1 MYISGRAVNYRKSN
15 HHMPKSEKVIL
26 LVEDNEAEVK
36 LALRAFQKQSFD
48 KKILVAR
55 DGEEALQLLFELA
68 SSATT
73 SVPNLP
79 SLILLDLN
87 LPKVDGLEVL
97 QTIRSQSATRYIPV
111 VIFTTSDE
119 TRDIQESYRL
129 GANSYLRK
137 PVDFDDFTEL
147 VGNLESYWLNQNLT
161 L

>member
-1 MYISGRAVNYRKSN
+1 
-15 HHMPKSEKVIL
+15 MPKSEKVIL

-36 LALRAFQKQSFD
+36 LAMRAFQKQSVD
-48 KKILVAR
+48 KKIIVAR

-68 SSATT
+68 SSATA

-87 LPKVDGLEVL
+87 LPKIDGLEVL
-97 QTIRSQSATRYIPV
+97 QTIRSQIATRYIPV

-137 PVDFDDFTEL
+137 PVDFDDFTKL
-147 VGNLESYWLNQNLT
+147 VGSLEAYWLNQNLT

>member
-1 MYISGRAVNYRKSN
+1 
-15 HHMPKSEKVIL
+15 MPKSEKVIL